1 MKKLMLCSA
10 IMSAMVLSGC
20 NFNDDGSTNLLSP
33 KPMVTNGS
41 TSNNAN
47 VNGSTQPTNNAR
59 TPTHNILV
67 ESESKEVL
75 SQRIEGNGQGKTLKS
90 FNMTVG
96 NQGYKDGKIDLGAKF
111 GQGYHETTYSQN
123 LVVTDKATQKD
134 QAVTEKGKMYLFQQ
148 DYSLVGAVLVTS
160 VNVDGNIETYNNTE
174 FDDDFIIGQ
183 ATRVLPKGKANYVGD
198 AIIHTDKKD
207 VYKTQLTYNV
217 DFDAAK
223 GSGKIANVAGKEITL
238 AETEIEDIQY
248 NSEYAGKS
256 SFKGFWGEFKA
267 FRDGAKGDYML
278 GIFGPNAEEITGSVS
293 IYDEKQDVYYDGI
306 MGGKKQ

>member
-1 MKKLMLCSA
+1 MKKLMLCGA
-10 IMSAMVLSGC
+10 VVSAMALGGC
-20 NFNDDGSTNLLSP
+20 KFNDSKDTGLSSP

-47 VNGSTQPTNNAR
+47 VNGSTQPTNNTR

-67 ESESKEVL
+67 ESESKEVYEQ
-75 SQRIEGNGQGKTLKS
+75 SWSRNHNYTVKS

-96 NQGYKDGKIDLGAKF
+96 NQSYKDGKIDLGAQF
-111 GQGYHETTYSQN
+111 GQGYHETTYSQS
-123 LVVTDKATQKD
+123 LVVTDKAAQKKD
-134 QAVTEKGKMYLFQQ
+134 RSMTENGKMYLFQQ
-148 DYSLVGAVLVTS
+148 DYSLAGAVNLTS
-160 VNVDGNIETYNNTE
+160 GSVDGKIETFNDAE
-174 FDDDFIIGQ
+174 IDDDFIIGQ

-238 AETEIEDIQY
+238 AEADIKDITFQ
-248 NSEYAGKS
+248 SEYAGKS
-256 SFKGFWGEFKA
+256 SFKGFDGEFKA
-267 FRDGAKGDYML
+267 FRDGAKGDYFL
-278 GIFGPNAEEITGSVS
+278 GLFGPNAEEVTGSVS
-293 IYDEKQDVYYDGI
+293 IYDEKQDTYYDGI

>member
-67 ESESKEVL
+67 ESESKEVIAQYY
-75 SQRIEGNGQGKTLKS
+75 SHQNNTIKS
-90 FNMTVG
+90 LNMTVG
-96 NQGYKDGKIDLGAKF
+96 NQSYKDGKIDLGAQF
-111 GQGYHETTYSQN
+111 GQGYHETTYSQS
-123 LVVTDKATQKD
+123 LVVTDKTTQKD
-134 QAVTEKGKMYLFQQ
+134 RSSTENGKMYLFQQ
-148 DYSLVGAVLVTS
+148 DYSLAGAVNLTGGS
-160 VNVDGNIETYNNTE
+160 VDGKVETYADAE
-174 FDDDFIIGQ
+174 IDDDFIIGQ

-256 SFKGFWGEFKA
+256 SFKGFFGEFKA
-267 FRDGAKGDYML
+267 FRDGAKGDYVL
-278 GIFGPNAEEITGSVS
+278 GLFGPNAEEVTGSLM